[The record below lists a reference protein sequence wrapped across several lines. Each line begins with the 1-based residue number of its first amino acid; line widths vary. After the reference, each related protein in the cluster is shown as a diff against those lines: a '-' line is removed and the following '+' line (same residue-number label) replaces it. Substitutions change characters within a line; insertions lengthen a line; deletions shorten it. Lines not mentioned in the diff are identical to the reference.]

1 MLIFRIIIR
10 LTQWLTTATAL
21 ALLAAT
27 GDTLLH
33 YFNYL
38 FPLANNRQM
47 AIPDTIQTTHGG
59 LAQLARDRDLLPPLV
74 HNLHINRV
82 TVGDLIKVVSSS
94 TFDGGNHLVEMLVDI
109 RKAGDDIADDLQVYS
124 SSINGVID
132 Q

>member
-1 MLIFRIIIR
+1 MLIFRILVR
-10 LTQWLTTATAL
+10 LTQWLTTATIL
-21 ALLAAT
+21 TLLAAT

-33 YFNYL
+33 YFNHL
-38 FPLANNRQM
+38 FPLSKNRQT
-47 AIPDTIQTTHGG
+47 AVADTIPTTHGG

-94 TFDGGNHLVEMLVDI
+94 TFDGGDRLVEMLVDI
-109 RKAGDDIADDLQVYS
+109 RKAGDEIADDLQVYS